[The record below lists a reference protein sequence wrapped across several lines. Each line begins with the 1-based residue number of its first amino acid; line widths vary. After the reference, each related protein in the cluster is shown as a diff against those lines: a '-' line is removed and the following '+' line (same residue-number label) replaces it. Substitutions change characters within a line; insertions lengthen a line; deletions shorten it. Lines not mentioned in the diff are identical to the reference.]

1 MFATI
6 NICMVLTNQTYHK
19 QPYFTDFITVSFFK
33 KMKSKKMLNAGN
45 FFHTNSFLRFFI
57 STFAPMNTE
66 TDNIIQRIYCLY
78 QKYGIKSIT
87 MDDVARELGISKKT
101 IYEHFTDK
109 NDLVNK
115 VYEYEHKFKNQQ
127 FDNLFTKGENAIQ
140 GLFLVIHFMDEMLK
154 EHNYVVDYDLKKYY
168 PEVFEKKRKRMI
180 EGVYEKIYNNLIRG
194 IKEKLY
200 RSDMDPELIA
210 RLHVSRIVS
219 VITSDI
225 FTVEEFTNNNNR
237 RELMI
242 YHIRGIATEKGIKVL
257 EKELQNEKE
266 IKK

>member
-1 MFATI
+1 MNESSFFDLQIA
-6 NICMVLTNQTYHK
+6 
-19 QPYFTDFITVSFFK
+19 DFIHVNSTDTIEL
-33 KMKSKKMLNAGN
+33 KKMLNDGN
-45 FFHTNSFLRFFI
+45 FFYTNSFLRFFI
-57 STFAPMNTE
+57 NTFAPMNTE
-66 TDNIIQRIYCLY
+66 INNILQRIYCLY

-101 IYEHFTDK
+101 IYENFTDK

-115 VYEYEHKFKNQQ
+115 VYEFEHELSIQHFI
-127 FDNLFTKGENAIQ
+127 DLSTKEENAIQ
-140 GLFLVIHFMDEMLK
+140 GLFLVINFMDEMLK
-154 EHNYVVDYDLKKYY
+154 TYNPAVDYDLKKFY

-180 EGVYEKIYNNLIRG
+180 DGMYEKIYNNLLRG

-210 RLHVSRIVS
+210 RLHVSRVVS

-225 FTVEEFTNNNNR
+225 FTVEEFTSHATR
-237 RELMI
+237 RELLV
-242 YHIRGIATEKGIKVL
+242 YHIRGIATEKGIKIL